1 MPHVFAMSVRSASFK
16 WRDTHTSNISQFI
29 PEVGDMLG
37 QSRNYGPMSPG
48 LDFAFGFTDESY
60 LDKAIDRGWLLR
72 DANLTTPA
80 IFAKTTEYTFEV
92 QLEPIRGLKIQ
103 LTANRTDNRTNQV
116 QFMYDNMPVTRTG
129 SFTMTTCAISTA
141 LRGSSAKDGYSSK
154 TYDKFLSYI
163 PQVANRLEGIYA
175 GKQYPVSGFLEGTS
189 YAGKVYDSA
198 NGGVDQAGSDVMI
211 PAFLAAYTGKDP
223 NKVTLSP
230 FPSLAQIL
238 PNWRVTYDGLV
249 KIGNLNKI
257 FRSLTLTHAYQCT
270 YNVGSFTSYLNWI
283 GVDGDYGFTL
293 DELTQRPVPSS
304 PYNISSVT
312 ITEKFA
318 PLIGV
323 SATLYNNLTLNA
335 EYRDSRTLSLNS
347 DAGQLVEATQK
358 GITVGAGYKIAN
370 FNTVLKMKGKQS
382 GVSNDLTINADF
394 SLQNTQSIIRRIQ
407 EGTNQATSG
416 TKSIAINVTANYV
429 LSKRI
434 TLSAFFDHQINKPLI
449 SSTAYPTTNSNY
461 GISVNLSLAR

>member
-1 MPHVFAMSVRSASFK
+1 
-16 WRDTHTSNISQFI
+16 
-29 PEVGDMLG
+29 
-37 QSRNYGPMSPG
+37 
-48 LDFAFGFTDESY
+48 
-60 LDKAIDRGWLLR
+60 
-72 DANLTTPA
+72 
-80 IFAKTTEYTFEV
+80 
-92 QLEPIRGLKIQ
+92 
-103 LTANRTDNRTNQV
+103 
-116 QFMYDNMPVTRTG
+116 
-129 SFTMTTCAISTA
+129 MTTCAISTA